1 MLYQHYAQEVDA
13 ALRAAGFD
21 DIRPPHANVF
31 PFVPPEGIRVSEL
44 AQLAHVRKQTTAQ
57 AVAQLESAGYIERR
71 PDPRDRRAQLVF
83 LTQRGRAVRPVA
95 VAAGKRVEA
104 HWAGLTSP
112 EEVESLRQS
121 LQAMLDTL
129 KRDPD
134 TDDAPEQ
141 G

>member
-13 ALRAAGFD
+13 ALRDAGFD

-57 AVAQLESAGYIERR
+57 AVEQLERAGYVERR

-83 LTQRGRAVRPVA
+83 LTERGRAVGPIA
-95 VAAGKRVEA
+95 VTAGKRVEA

-112 EEVESLRQS
+112 GEIESLRQS
-121 LQAMLDTL
+121 LQQLL
-129 KRDPD
+129 GKLRSEPDPER
-134 TDDAPEQ
+134 TPDDE
-141 G
+141 

>member
-1 MLYQHYAQEVDA
+1 M
-13 ALRAAGFD
+13 
-21 DIRPPHANVF
+21 
-31 PFVPPEGIRVSEL
+31 
-44 AQLAHVRKQTTAQ
+44 
-57 AVAQLESAGYIERR
+57 
-71 PDPRDRRAQLVF
+71 
-83 LTQRGRAVRPVA
+83 RPVA

-104 HWAGLTSP
+104 QWAGLTSP